1 MKAEYRPCALVPTYN
16 NPITVRRVVETI
28 RSHGLEVVLIDDGSD
43 EAGRDACQGIER
55 DGLAKLQRLE
65 VNSGKGAALMAGFAF
80 ANELGYSHAFQ
91 IDADAQHDLVRIPDF
106 LEASRANPQASILGY
121 PIYDDDAP
129 FARRWGRLFT
139 AMWVN
144 LEVGSSEKIKDA
156 LIGFRIYPV
165 ADALAT
171 HASCKGMG
179 IDIELAVRMV
189 RNGTPT
195 ENMPVNIF
203 YPPAEE
209 GGISHFH
216 MVKDNMR
223 FSYLHACLCTS
234 GVFGW
239 MRNLVLGKT
248 S

>member
-1 MKAEYRPCALVPTYN
+1 MAEYRPCALVPTYN

-28 RSHGLEVVLIDDGSD
+28 RSYGLEVVLIDDGSAD
-43 EAGRDACQGIER
+43 PGREACRSIEQ
-55 DGLAKLQRLE
+55 DGLAQLRRLE
-65 VNSGKGAALMAGFAF
+65 VNSGKGAALMAGFDF
-80 ANELGYSHAFQ
+80 AHELGFSHAFQ
-91 IDADAQHDLVRIPDF
+91 IDADAQHDLVRIPHF
-106 LEASRANPQASILGY
+106 LEASRANPRASILGY
-121 PIYDDDAP
+121 PIYDDDVP

-165 ADALAT
+165 VDAIAT
-171 HASCKGMG
+171 RANCKGMG
-179 IDIELAVRMV
+179 IDIELVVRMV

-203 YPPAEE
+203 YPAAED

-216 MVKDNMR
+216 MVKDNLR

-234 GVFGW
+234 GVFRW
-239 MRNLVLGKT
+239 FKNLVVGKAA
-248 S
+248 